1 MAEKATVTVV
11 TVSFDL
17 SFDLGCDRVSGVRIR
32 NVFLLLLKRHSVEFL
47 LSGNT
52 EILLV
57 ICAQCARGSC
67 NSGGRAGHLVIGR
80 LLVRNPAPPSCM
92 SKYP

>member
-1 MAEKATVTVV
+1 MIDLESLLEECYKLLLCALMAEKATVTVV

-47 LSGNT
+47 LS
-52 EILLV
+52 
-57 ICAQCARGSC
+57 
-67 NSGGRAGHLVIGR
+67 
-80 LLVRNPAPPSCM
+80 
-92 SKYP
+92 